1 MLCGKKLH
9 HACMNAVSF
18 REASGGRMPASE
30 MERSGIERPCEA
42 GRNGRLDK
50 AGECPRARWSGAE
63 SSGPAGAGERLRSGI
78 ERPCEAGRNACLAA
92 AGERLQTRQKKE
104 GGQII

>member
-18 REASGGRMPASE
+18 REASGGRTPASE
-30 MERSGIERPCEA
+30 MERSGIERPC
-42 GRNGRLDK
+42 
-50 AGECPRARWSGAE
+50 GES
-63 SSGPAGAGERLRSGI
+63 
-78 ERPCEAGRNACLAA
+78 RNACLAA

>member
-18 REASGGRMPASE
+18 REASGGRTPASE
-30 MERSGIERPCEA
+30 M
-42 GRNGRLDK
+42 K
-50 AGECPRARWSGAE
+50 
-63 SSGPAGAGERLRSGI
+63 RSGI

>member
-1 MLCGKKLH
+1 
-9 HACMNAVSF
+9 
-18 REASGGRMPASE
+18 MPASE
-30 MERSGIERPCEA
+30 M
-42 GRNGRLDK
+42 K
-50 AGECPRARWSGAE
+50 
-63 SSGPAGAGERLRSGI
+63 RSGI

>member
-1 MLCGKKLH
+1 MTSSTNLH
-9 HACMNAVSF
+9 HVYMNANL
-18 REASGGRMPASE
+18 RCEAFSVRMHASE
-30 MERSGIERPCEA
+30 M
-42 GRNGRLDK
+42 K
-50 AGECPRARWSGAE
+50 
-63 SSGPAGAGERLRSGI
+63 RSGI

>member
-18 REASGGRMPASE
+18 REASGGRTPASE
-30 MERSGIERPCEA
+30 MERSGIERPCGES
-42 GRNGRLDK
+42 RNGRLDK
-50 AGECPRARWSGAE
+50 T
-63 SSGPAGAGERLRSGI
+63 
-78 ERPCEAGRNACLAA
+78 
-92 AGERLQTRQKKE
+92 GERLQTRQKKE

>member
-1 MLCGKKLH
+1 
-9 HACMNAVSF
+9 
-18 REASGGRMPASE
+18 MPASE
-30 MERSGIERPCEA
+30 ME
-42 GRNGRLDK
+42 
-50 AGECPRARWSGAE
+50 
-63 SSGPAGAGERLRSGI
+63 RSGI